1 MSKYVMLADLEAQH
15 VNGGWGSRFS
25 FFSASLKNVSTNV
38 GQTNTAHNLGLGVLF
53 GAGNAT
59 SEQLNIAN
67 VGTFVL

>member
-25 FFSASLKNVSTNV
+25 FFAASRKNVTTNV
-38 GQTNTAHNLGLGVLF
+38 GQTTTANNLGLGVF
-53 GAGNAT
+53 GSGNAT

-67 VGTFVL
+67 VFTTVL